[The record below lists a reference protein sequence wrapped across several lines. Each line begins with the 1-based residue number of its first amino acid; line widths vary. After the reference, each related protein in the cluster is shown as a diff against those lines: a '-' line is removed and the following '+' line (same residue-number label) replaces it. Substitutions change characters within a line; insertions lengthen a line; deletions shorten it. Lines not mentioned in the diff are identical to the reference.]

1 MLFTGFFRSRLPGSV
16 LRALSLLRRSLLRRP
31 LSLGTLLSGS
41 LSAGHLLNVLPLLL
55 RLTVVL
61 TALLLRLTV
70 VLTALL
76 LRLTVV
82 LTALLLR
89 LAIVLTTL
97 LLGLRLLSAVGD
109 VHGALIVCICRLSAV
124 ISVFV
129 RHVVLLSKN
138 RPAPFPTQVFGLQF
152 LYAYRDIR
160 QDSPR
165 RIINDH
171 SAGGHIEV
179 IEFKGL

>member
-31 LSLGTLLSGS
+31 LSLGTLLSGR

-55 RLTVVL
+55 RLAIVLTALLLRLTIVL

-70 VLTALL
+70 VLTTLL
-76 LRLTVV
+76 LR
-82 LTALLLR
+82 
-89 LAIVLTTL
+89 
-97 LLGLRLLSAVGD
+97 LRLLSAVGD

-124 ISVFV
+124 ISMFV

-138 RPAPFPTQVFGLQF
+138 RPAPFPTQAFGLQF

-165 RIINDH
+165 RIVNDH